1 MILCNLFILF
11 SYSALVLGG
20 KIIYRGYFINISKEE
35 HRLYFLYEG
44 SLLLIKRFP
53 WNKKISQNKK
63 THQLLEKLWID
74 EELYWCKKITFAVGT
89 VMLINSFCIFSGM
102 GFGEPGL
109 LHDGHYIL
117 RPSHGQ
123 GEEVY
128 DLGVEIK
135 ERGKE
140 KRHGVK
146 VTVEEQE
153 YTEKVWKKV
162 LESAKKYLDEKILGS
177 NKTSDKITESLEL
190 INTIPNTGIKVTWE
204 TDEKGI
210 VDSSGKINQELIGD
224 KGEVVTLRATMKYKE
239 RIVEYIMN
247 VHVFPKIETKEV
259 NQNKQIQKVIDNIIK
274 ESPTKNKILLPTKIG
289 NLDVSYH
296 EKSTMRVES
305 LFFIGIILGVVI
317 YFAMDRDLESKMKKR
332 DQELLLDYPEIIMKF
347 TLLLEAGLTIKN
359 AWGRIVKEYKIKLE
373 GGEETKRYAYEEMMI
388 TWFQLGNGISET
400 VAFSRF
406 GNRVGLLPYL
416 RFASMLSQNVKKG
429 AKGLIELLEYEGQEA
444 FENRKELARKQ
455 GEEASTKLLGPM
467 ILMLLMV
474 LLLIMIPAFML
485 I

>member
-1 MILCNLFILF
+1 MILCNLLILI
-11 SYSALVLGG
+11 SYSASVLCG
-20 KIIYRGYFINISKEE
+20 KIIYRGYFKNISREE
-35 HRLYFLYEG
+35 HRLCFLYEG
-44 SLLLIKRFP
+44 SLLFIKGLP

-63 THQLLEKLWID
+63 TQQLLEKLWID

-89 VMLINSFCIFSGM
+89 VVLINAFCIFAGV
-102 GFGEPGL
+102 GFGEPGI

-117 RPSHGQ
+117 RPSYGQ

-135 ERGKE
+135 EGGKE
-140 KRHGVK
+140 KRQGVK

-162 LESAKKYLDEKILGS
+162 LESAKKYLDEKVLS
-177 NKTSDKITESLEL
+177 NNKTLDKVTEPLEL

-204 TDEKGI
+204 TDEEGI
-210 VDSSGKINQELIGD
+210 IDSSGKINQELIED
-224 KGEVVTLRATMKYKE
+224 KGEVVTLRATMKCKE
-239 RIVEYIMN
+239 RTVEYIMK
-247 VHVFPKIETKEV
+247 VHVFPKIETKEEK
-259 NQNKQIQKVIDNIIK
+259 QNKEIQKVIDEIVK
-274 ESPTKNKILLPTKIG
+274 QSPTINKISLPTKIK
-289 NLDVSYH
+289 NQDVSYH
-296 EKSTMRVES
+296 EKSSTGVGS

-317 YFAMDRDLESKMKKR
+317 YFAMDRDLNSKMKRR

-373 GGEETKRYAYEEMMI
+373 EGNEKKRYAYEEMMI
-388 TWFQLGNGISET
+388 TWFQLGNGVSET
-400 VAFSRF
+400 VAFSKF
-406 GNRVGLLPYL
+406 GNRVGLLQYL
-416 RFASMLSQNVKKG
+416 RFSSMLSQNVKKG

-467 ILMLLMV
+467 MLMLLMV
-474 LLLIMIPAFML
+474 ILLIMIPAFML